1 MVAHTPGSVRSR
13 VQTCFVIAALI
24 ISIGGHWALL
34 QSVAWVGMF
43 SKNIRTCSVTEALE
57 KTFDGKH
64 PCALCKVVADG
75 KKSEQKQPLT
85 KLEVKIDFW
94 LAPAGC
100 SVIAPPRFGH
110 TLPLADAFSSRV
122 ESPPTPPPRLV

>member
-1 MVAHTPGSVRSR
+1 MRNRLGKCLV
-13 VQTCFVIAALI
+13 VIALI
-24 ISIGGHWALL
+24 LSIGGHWALL
-34 QSVAWVGMF
+34 QSVAWLGMF

-64 PCALCKVVADG
+64 PCALCKAVAAG

-100 SVIAPPRFGH
+100 SVVAPPQVGH